1 MSFLMYPSWQGRR
14 YPSRSRTSSCRDRVY
29 DNSDQSCW
37 TVFTWHWRCWSI
49 TEPLS
54 WSGTDVL
61 QSTEERLRQCTPW
74 QVSISISPR
83 SATECR
89 LKVQTRCVPVTS
101 STRNSSL
108 WRTNHDKKFMK
119 KITLS
124 IYFFL
129 KFSHMSFLLVDMGD
143 HLSALKR
150 AVCQIFLLIL
160 KVCDRS
166 WFGKLFVP
174 WSGRSCFDSC
184 PALYELSTDTLF
196 LSSPWSYL
204 RDVLQITCR
213 QDL

>member
-1 MSFLMYPSWQGRR
+1 MIRDGRTAVYGR
-14 YPSRSRTSSCRDRVY
+14 ASS
-29 DNSDQSCW
+29 
-37 TVFTWHWRCWSI
+37 TVSSPRI
-49 TEPLS
+49 
-54 WSGTDVL
+54 DIK
-61 QSTEERLRQCTPW
+61 RITPW

-108 WRTNHDKKFMK
+108 WRTNHGKKFMK

-124 IYFFL
+124 IWFFL
-129 KFSHMSFLLVDMGD
+129 KFSHMSVLLVDMGD
-143 HLSALKR
+143 HLSTLKR

-174 WSGRSCFDSC
+174 WSGRSCLDSC
-184 PALYELSTDTLF
+184 VALHEFSTDPSFSFESLNVSPWRITNHMSTGSVACTCSNDFLNLWSEDDSSVRFTRLSLYVF
-196 LSSPWSYL
+196 LSCESTL
-204 RDVLQITCR
+204 IV
-213 QDL
+213 